1 MCSHWLI
8 VVVKLYYPPR
18 PSHRSLSLD
27 SHFFYFFFFQGPHKV
42 LGLGMKRSTEGKN
55 KNTEFTDIKISDSMS
70 FISASLEK
78 AVEKMVA
85 GEENRLKNIFKMCVH
100 EKKTNI
106 QLQTGQKLE
115 SCSDCASRLK
125 LEAEENC
132 ALNMIRSSCVV
143 KDRNEEFS
151 LELYQLATAKG
162 NIVTI
167 ICIYFFSGVF
177 PYSALDKF
185 EEFEKDTRPFEEQDF
200 YKDLGTEQNVSKADY
215 ETFQHAW
222 ETLKRLKYTDMTR
235 AKYLR

>member
-8 VVVKLYYPPR
+8 AVVKLYYPPR
-18 PSHRSLSLD
+18 PSHHSLSLD
-27 SHFFYFFFFQGPHKV
+27 SHFFLLIFYTSFKKIFFYFFFQGPHKV
-42 LGLGMKRSTEGKN
+42 LGLDMKRSTEGKN

-167 ICIYFFSGVF
+167 NLYLFFF
-177 PYSALDKF
+177 Q
-185 EEFEKDTRPFEEQDF
+185 EFSP
-200 YKDLGTEQNVSKADY
+200 
-215 ETFQHAW
+215 
-222 ETLKRLKYTDMTR
+222 TLLLTSLKS
-235 AKYLR
+235 LRKTHVLLKNRISTKT

>member
-1 MCSHWLI
+1 
-8 VVVKLYYPPR
+8 
-18 PSHRSLSLD
+18 
-27 SHFFYFFFFQGPHKV
+27 
-42 LGLGMKRSTEGKN
+42 
-55 KNTEFTDIKISDSMS
+55 MS

-167 ICIYFFSGVF
+167 ICIYFFF
-177 PYSALDKF
+177 Q
-185 EEFEKDTRPFEEQDF
+185 EFSP
-200 YKDLGTEQNVSKADY
+200 
-215 ETFQHAW
+215 
-222 ETLKRLKYTDMTR
+222 TLLLTSLKS
-235 AKYLR
+235 LRKTHVLLKNRISTKT

>member
-8 VVVKLYYPPR
+8 AVVKLYYPPR
-18 PSHRSLSLD
+18 PSHHSLSLD
-27 SHFFYFFFFQGPHKV
+27 SHFFLLIFYTSFKKIFFYFFFQGPHKV
-42 LGLGMKRSTEGKN
+42 LGLDMKRSTEGKN

-167 ICIYFFSGVF
+167 ICIYFFF
-177 PYSALDKF
+177 Q
-185 EEFEKDTRPFEEQDF
+185 EFSP
-200 YKDLGTEQNVSKADY
+200 
-215 ETFQHAW
+215 
-222 ETLKRLKYTDMTR
+222 TLLLTSLKS
-235 AKYLR
+235 LRKTHVLLKNRISTKT

>member
-1 MCSHWLI
+1 MHLAAY
-8 VVVKLYYPPR
+8 K
-18 PSHRSLSLD
+18 
-27 SHFFYFFFFQGPHKV
+27 
-42 LGLGMKRSTEGKN
+42 
-55 KNTEFTDIKISDSMS
+55 
-70 FISASLEK
+70 
-78 AVEKMVA
+78 A

-115 SCSDCASRLK
+115 SCSDYASRLK

-167 ICIYFFSGVF
+167 NLYLFFF
-177 PYSALDKF
+177 Q
-185 EEFEKDTRPFEEQDF
+185 EFSP
-200 YKDLGTEQNVSKADY
+200 
-215 ETFQHAW
+215 
-222 ETLKRLKYTDMTR
+222 TLLLTSLKS
-235 AKYLR
+235 LRKTHVLLKNRISTKT

>member
-1 MCSHWLI
+1 
-8 VVVKLYYPPR
+8 
-18 PSHRSLSLD
+18 
-27 SHFFYFFFFQGPHKV
+27 
-42 LGLGMKRSTEGKN
+42 
-55 KNTEFTDIKISDSMS
+55 MS

-167 ICIYFFSGVF
+167 NLYLFFF
-177 PYSALDKF
+177 Q
-185 EEFEKDTRPFEEQDF
+185 EFSP
-200 YKDLGTEQNVSKADY
+200 
-215 ETFQHAW
+215 
-222 ETLKRLKYTDMTR
+222 TLLLTSLKS
-235 AKYLR
+235 LRKTHVLLKNRISTKT